1 MSECVCVSG
10 QLQHMC
16 CSKTGVE
23 VSDLS
28 PACLCGSGKTA
39 QVFMRQVKV
48 KVYTH
53 THTQICVFPCLSLS
67 LSLWGEK

>member
-1 MSECVCVSG
+1 MCVCVFG

-28 PACLCGSGKTA
+28 PACLCGSGKNFTGVHA
-39 QVFMRQVKV
+39 ASQRD
-48 KVYTH
+48 TH
-53 THTQICVFPCLSLS
+53 TPLIKREVSDCGCLREL
-67 LSLWGEK
+67 LFC